1 MKILVLISVITV
13 SSFSTASSQNVTRTD
28 TIDKTERVYLS
39 AIREDFIKHEENLFM
54 GDNY

>member
-39 AIREDFIKHEENLFM
+39 AIREDFIKHKENLFM